1 MMRNLLVITLLCLSV
16 SAWCQKPSW
25 TNGYHKDLANSYID
39 VYSAVG
45 NTEEAARKMVLQRIV
60 DERSRATGR
69 RYSINETNGNISMN
83 SQDELTVKCR
93 IIDEYHMRQYGS
105 YKVYMLVQMAK
116 HPDYAYEQVNV
127 TDRYSSGARFI
138 VPGWA
143 QMYKGQT
150 LKGVVMLGGVV
161 ACGIGA
167 VYCESNRSDYKNK
180 MKEQPQFAKDYN
192 TKANNYET
200 ARNICIGGAAAFYL
214 WNIIDGIAAK
224 GKKRV
229 IIKNSYGGGLSMT
242 PIFTPDVSGVSFAYN
257 F

>member
-1 MMRNLLVITLLCLSV
+1 MRYFFCVLSFLCYSLSML
-16 SAWCQKPSW
+16 AQKPAW
-25 TNGYHKDLANSYID
+25 VNGYHNDLRNSYVD
-39 VYSAVG
+39 VYSASG
-45 NTEEAARKMVLQRIV
+45 NSEDEARKKAIQRIV

-69 RYSINETNGNISMN
+69 RYSISESNGNIVMN

-167 VYCESNRSDYKNK
+167 VYCESNRNK
-180 MKEQPQFAKDYN
+180 
-192 TKANNYET
+192 
-200 ARNICIGGAAAFYL
+200 
-214 WNIIDGIAAK
+214 
-224 GKKRV
+224 
-229 IIKNSYGGGLSMT
+229 
-242 PIFTPDVSGVSFAYN
+242 
-257 F
+257 